1 MNPIVYS
8 NKENQF
14 YSFLLATNNSN
25 LGSDYINGGDVV
37 KLFMKANLDKN
48 ILKIIWDLSSKRKA
62 KDLNKDEF
70 FYACRLITLAQN
82 NQLLTEQNV
91 IKLNNS
97 NLIPSFNGVSFIYQ
111 EPKIQNNNFE
121 KIENDD
127 FKDDDFVAIDED
139 PNKQIKEGES
149 IDQAKINIINA
160 FMKSNT
166 TIKKKEEVKEDN
178 DKDFQFV
185 QEEFK
190 PTKKLDD
197 LFGLLG
203 NYDQDKKDEEQK
215 VNNELNQKINN
226 NMINNNNNMNNMN
239 NNINNTNMNVNM
251 NMNMNS
257 NNMMNNIKNMNN
269 NNMINNNMINNNNY
283 MNNNINNTNV
293 NMNNN
298 NMINNNKNMNNN
310 MNSNTININ
319 NNFNMNMNLNT
330 LNKGNSFSNITTNI
344 NIQGISDHFNDLN
357 EIPTSSN
364 DNNIKNN
371 NEVPSDDEFV
381 AIEEET
387 TEKKVDNKNN
397 NLNNFDFTEPIKSE
411 IKTNDKNDKMNNFD
425 FLNSKNSI
433 SPNVNSK
440 IENNFPINNINIKSQ
455 KTHEIVQ
462 PKNLS
467 LDDFMG
473 AFNIEIKNDN
483 NNNNNN
489 NNINSNN
496 EINNKKEFDMNLD
509 FNINKEKENKI
520 EEKKLDNFD
529 DNDDFEEVEEEEK
542 NTNEKKE
549 NNERIIPKTI
559 NIENKGIEINEKNK
573 NEINDNEKNVNNLE
587 NNENIDKENKNE
599 NEDFEFT
606 NVEEEEEKKEE
617 EKKENKPSILGFT
630 QMDFLNEFKKEV
642 NPNALE
648 EENQFDFV
656 EEKEEEEKPK
666 KEKKKNLNPIEDFL
680 EKNFENEELKL
691 MFYSNL
697 EIIFEK
703 LNHELEKN
711 IPFLNSLWSFGN
723 VELTKEKISSNK
735 RLNDFLN
742 GNLNLLILYAKFI
755 STKNYINHKKCKVN
769 QKLFQKI
776 YELLLKLSKSGNFGN
791 LFEKNNFDKIKN
803 QQIEINDNINNY
815 CKLCLHDIN
824 NEGNKNVFG
833 FDFHIS
839 CINLWVNLIDIN
851 SPFKQ

>member
-239 NNINNTNMNVNM
+239 NMNNNINNTNMNV

-269 NNMINNNMINNNNY
+269 NNMINNNNY
-283 MNNNINNTNV
+283 INNNINNTNV

-364 DNNIKNN
+364 DNNLKNN

-381 AIEEET
+381 AI
-387 TEKKVDNKNN
+387 
-397 NLNNFDFTEPIKSE
+397 
-411 IKTNDKNDKMNNFD
+411 
-425 FLNSKNSI
+425 
-433 SPNVNSK
+433 
-440 IENNFPINNINIKSQ
+440 
-455 KTHEIVQ
+455 
-462 PKNLS
+462 
-467 LDDFMG
+467 
-473 AFNIEIKNDN
+473 
-483 NNNNNN
+483 
-489 NNINSNN
+489 
-496 EINNKKEFDMNLD
+496 
-509 FNINKEKENKI
+509 
-520 EEKKLDNFD
+520 
-529 DNDDFEEVEEEEK
+529 
-542 NTNEKKE
+542 
-549 NNERIIPKTI
+549 
-559 NIENKGIEINEKNK
+559 
-573 NEINDNEKNVNNLE
+573 
-587 NNENIDKENKNE
+587 
-599 NEDFEFT
+599 
-606 NVEEEEEKKEE
+606 
-617 EKKENKPSILGFT
+617 
-630 QMDFLNEFKKEV
+630 
-642 NPNALE
+642 
-648 EENQFDFV
+648 
-656 EEKEEEEKPK
+656 
-666 KEKKKNLNPIEDFL
+666 
-680 EKNFENEELKL
+680 
-691 MFYSNL
+691 
-697 EIIFEK
+697 
-703 LNHELEKN
+703 
-711 IPFLNSLWSFGN
+711 
-723 VELTKEKISSNK
+723 
-735 RLNDFLN
+735 
-742 GNLNLLILYAKFI
+742 
-755 STKNYINHKKCKVN
+755 
-769 QKLFQKI
+769 
-776 YELLLKLSKSGNFGN
+776 
-791 LFEKNNFDKIKN
+791 
-803 QQIEINDNINNY
+803 
-815 CKLCLHDIN
+815 
-824 NEGNKNVFG
+824 
-833 FDFHIS
+833 
-839 CINLWVNLIDIN
+839 
-851 SPFKQ
+851 

>member
-251 NMNMNS
+251 NMNS
-257 NNMMNNIKNMNN
+257 NNMMNNIKNMN
-269 NNMINNNMINNNNY
+269 NNNMINNNNY

-599 NEDFEFT
+599 NENEDFEFT

-839 CINLWVNLIDIN
+839 CINLWVNLVDIN
-851 SPFKQ
+851 SPFKNSNK

>member
-239 NNINNTNMNVNM
+239 NMNNNINNTNMNVNM
-251 NMNMNS
+251 NMNS
-257 NNMMNNIKNMNN
+257 NNMMNNIK
-269 NNMINNNMINNNNY
+269 
-283 MNNNINNTNV
+283 

-411 IKTNDKNDKMNNFD
+411 IKTNDKNDKINNFD

-587 NNENIDKENKNE
+587 NNENIDKENKNENE

-839 CINLWVNLIDIN
+839 CINLWVNLVDIN
-851 SPFKQ
+851 SPFKNSNK